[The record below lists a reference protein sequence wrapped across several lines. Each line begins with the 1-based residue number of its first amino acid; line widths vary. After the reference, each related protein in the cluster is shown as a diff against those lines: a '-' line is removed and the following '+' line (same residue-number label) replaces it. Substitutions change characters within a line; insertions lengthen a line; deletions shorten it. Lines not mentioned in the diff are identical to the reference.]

1 MNFVK
6 FTYNLNIK
14 VNQEMA
20 SNEFQVYQYLGKYIE
35 RINQTVWR
43 PYISI
48 EFKTSV
54 GEGGG

>member
-35 RINQTVWR
+35 RIN
-43 PYISI
+43 
-48 EFKTSV
+48 
-54 GEGGG
+54 